1 MKEQI
6 EEYFTEHE
14 RSNIGLIIKTRFGY
28 VDRSYLDDMWD
39 LGYYAT
45 WVARNTYDEERGRKY
60 STYQYQLVF
69 NEIYKFVNAMYA
81 QKRNMKQ
88 SIHIEDMLTALPDTT
103 KLNKDDNQWVRQDV
117 DFDYNLWI
125 DKMKHCLDSRNLYIF
140 NQLMLG
146 YDQKEI
152 GKALGCSHQAISQ
165 RVMKI
170 KKILSEKGLL

>member
-1 MKEQI
+1 MSLLGNT
-6 EEYFTEHE
+6 EY
-14 RSNIGLIIKTRFGY
+14 IKTKSGEYIEIR
-28 VDRSYLDDMWD
+28 
-39 LGYYAT
+39 
-45 WVARNTYDEERGRKY
+45 RGMFH
-60 STYQYQLVF
+60 THV
-69 NEIYKFVNAMYA
+69 
-81 QKRNMKQ
+81 
-88 SIHIEDMLTALPDTT
+88 TLPDTT

-125 DKMKHCLDSRNLYIF
+125 EKMKHCLDSRNLYIF

-170 KKILSEKGLL
+170 KKQLQEKGLI